1 MADGCP
7 TATLQA
13 TNHLCRTGCILC
25 LDGLQ
30 RGMIGQELPT
40 LHECHGMGVHLGDG
54 FPRVFGQTADAM
66 LDVELMLAHD
76 GCAGVAQQLVVAEQR
91 SRNGILDGSHAND
104 RRVTLDLL
112 VDLLEGGTA
121 DNLYLLVLEI
131 LMGRDVVERPQF
143 ALYCYPFHIVFDA
156 PAARFNLIINYQ
168 LSTIN

>member
-1 MADGCP
+1 
-7 TATLQA
+7 
-13 TNHLCRTGCILC
+13 
-25 LDGLQ
+25 
-30 RGMIGQELPT
+30 
-40 LHECHGMGVHLGDG
+40 
-54 FPRVFGQTADAM
+54 M

-76 GCAGVAQQLVVAEQR
+76 GSAGVAKQLVVAEQR
-91 SRNGILDGSHAND
+91 ARNGILDGGHAND

-156 PAARFNLIINYQ
+156 PAARFYVQQSCGLIAPAARFKWPTASSMLLRSGSRGSMRYARFNLIINYQ
-168 LSTIN
+168 LSTKKPHSRL

>member
-1 MADGCP
+1 
-7 TATLQA
+7 
-13 TNHLCRTGCILC
+13 
-25 LDGLQ
+25 
-30 RGMIGQELPT
+30 MIGQELPT

-66 LDVELMLAHD
+66 LDVELMLTNNS
-76 GCAGVAQQLVVAEQR
+76 CARVAKQLVVAEQR
-91 SRNGILDGSHAND
+91 ARNGILDGSHTND

-112 VDLLEGGTA
+112 VDLLEGRTA

-156 PAARFNLIINYQ
+156 PAARFYVQQSCGSIAPAARFKGFNVLRTVQCACGAVQIIVD
-168 LSTIN
+168 